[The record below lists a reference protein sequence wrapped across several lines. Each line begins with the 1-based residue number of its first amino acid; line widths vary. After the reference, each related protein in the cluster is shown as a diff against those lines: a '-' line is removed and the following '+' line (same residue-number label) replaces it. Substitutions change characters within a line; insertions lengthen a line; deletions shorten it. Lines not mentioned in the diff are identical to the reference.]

1 MKWALIGCSGTV
13 GSRLMESMSFDYL
26 YNSSN
31 ISSIISDDPE
41 IIVCAAPSGN
51 RLWVSNNS
59 RADLDN
65 VQEIY
70 NTIKQLK
77 NKKVILLGSV
87 DSIML
92 ADSVYGKNRLHL
104 ETLIKE
110 TINDYHI
117 LRLPTLISYN
127 IKKNILYDLNNNLY
141 LDGINVDSQLQW
153 YDLSW
158 LKSDIDRVIISDIR
172 EINLVSDPISNGE
185 IIDLFFA
192 HKKNL
197 IGQNPAPKRIY
208 NITPIIYNKNKIF
221 KSIKKYLL

>member
-92 ADSVYGKNRLHL
+92 ADSVYGKNRLRL

-117 LRLPTLISYN
+117 LRLPTLISHN